1 MSRRLFGLPAALAAA
16 AILVAAAPA
25 ALVHVRVEGRNAT
38 IFGSTEPRASGAT
51 PLQTLESAS
60 IAGEFYYHLATSS
73 FGSYVDQ
80 IGRYAADASNGWV
93 FKVNG
98 ALPPV
103 GADKVA
109 LRDGDTVL
117 WYWATFS
124 SSGAGPATLRIALAG
139 RGCYAVTAQDDQ
151 GKPVSPA
158 GAFLQLD
165 GRVVKVAGAK
175 TCPGPHRGLVKAVHF
190 GFVRSNSL
198 P

>member
-1 MSRRLFGLPAALAAA
+1 MSRRLSAISAGLAVA
-16 AILVAAAPA
+16 AILATTAPA
-25 ALVHVRVEGRNAT
+25 ALIHVRVEGRNAT
-38 IFGSTEPRASGAT
+38 IFGTTEPRASGAT
-51 PLQTLESAS
+51 PLEALESAS

-80 IGRYAADASNGWV
+80 VGRYAAGASSGWV

-98 ALPPV
+98 TLPPV

-109 LRDGDTVL
+109 LNDGDTVL
-117 WYWATFS
+117 WYWATFAAT
-124 SSGAGPATLRIALAG
+124 GAGPPTLRLGTAG

-151 GKPVSPA
+151 GKAVPAA

-165 GRVVKVAGAK
+165 GRVVKVVGAK

-198 P
+198 S